1 MILRSIRAEGL
12 GCFADTV
19 AVGPFEPGINIIH
32 APNGTGKTT
41 LFRAVSL
48 ASIEAH
54 RSKAADIQALRPWG
68 RRLSP
73 YITIE
78 FEHRGKIYRLRKHFL
93 DGASAHL
100 ETKDGDAWTAFAQG
114 DSADEFVR
122 ELLRIGTE

>member
-1 MILRSIRAEGL
+1 VARIPPEASISVNA
-12 GCFADTV
+12 A
-19 AVGPFEPGINIIH
+19 AVGPFEPGINIVH

-48 ASIEAH
+48 ATIEAH

-78 FEHRGKIYRLRKHFL
+78 FEHSGKIYRLRKHFL
-93 DGASAHL
+93 DGASAPNA
-100 ETKDGDAWTAFAQG
+100 DA
-114 DSADEFVR
+114 
-122 ELLRIGTE
+122 LRFC